1 MLEKVI
7 NDSKKKRVFVAVHLH
22 FSAAIMVDFPNAAY

>member
-1 MLEKVI
+1 MTV
-7 NDSKKKRVFVAVHLH
+7 KKKRVFVAVHLH